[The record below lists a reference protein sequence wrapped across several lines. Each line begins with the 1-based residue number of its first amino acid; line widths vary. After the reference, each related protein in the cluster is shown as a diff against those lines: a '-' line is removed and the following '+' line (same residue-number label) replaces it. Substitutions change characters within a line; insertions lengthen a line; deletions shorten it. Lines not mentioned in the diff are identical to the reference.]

1 MLMRVTQRVKRQ
13 ENDLE
18 ILGGGGGGGCAGAK
32 QVSDGAG
39 CTFMNGH
46 VTCVFGCVV

>member
-18 ILGGGGGGGCAGAK
+18 ILGGGGCAGAK
-32 QVSDGAG
+32 QVSDEAG